1 MHIDV
6 ERLKALMMSTEKLT
20 EHEEDHLMQCQECKE
35 SMVEATLKQL
45 QAEKDTQKR

>member
-20 EHEEDHLMQCQECKE
+20 EQEDDHLIQCQECKDL
-35 SMVEATLKQL
+35 MVETTLKQL
-45 QAEKDTQKR
+45 HADKDKQKP